1 MHRRI
6 RLGGFCGP
14 IAVTSQGMR
23 DVNCWAAFFQR
34 KIPMMI
40 MVLGILGEACLSSS
54 SDVVAENK
62 GAIAFFSF
70 AIFGLWESS

>member
-1 MHRRI
+1 MSTVE
-6 RLGGFCGP
+6 P
-14 IAVTSQGMR
+14 
-23 DVNCWAAFFQR
+23 AAFFQR

-70 AIFGLWESS
+70 AIVGLWESS